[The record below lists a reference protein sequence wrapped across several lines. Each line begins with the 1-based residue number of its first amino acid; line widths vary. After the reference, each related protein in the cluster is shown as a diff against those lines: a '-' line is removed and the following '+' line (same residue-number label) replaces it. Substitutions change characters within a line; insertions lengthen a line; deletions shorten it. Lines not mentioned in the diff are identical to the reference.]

1 MSTDL
6 STPRTLYLL
15 DDNDDFRATAKWW
28 LSGAGYD
35 VIDFGDAQAAIDALA
50 ALDAAA
56 LTRACLLLDYSGCGE
71 SDGDFADGTLSR
83 WREEVLVLIDAK
95 LAGQGVVLVDPADEG
110 EIPAL
115 KVGLA
120 RSG

>member
-50 ALDAAA
+50 A
-56 LTRACLLLDYSGCGE
+56 
-71 SDGDFADGTLSR
+71 
-83 WREEVLVLIDAK
+83 
-95 LAGQGVVLVDPADEG
+95 ADEADRLPRFLDT
-110 EIPAL
+110 EETAT
-115 KVGLA
+115 
-120 RSG
+120 